1 MCQTLTNDKTA
12 RLAAVN
18 TWSSGS
24 GSWGI
29 VSSIL
34 AKLSNAIMN
43 QSPKSVGLE
52 AQQLATNTNK
62 KVPRPSKN
70 NRESNGLTSM

>member
-1 MCQTLTNDKTA
+1 MCQMLTDDKTA

-34 AKLSNAIMN
+34 DKLSNAIMN

-52 AQQLATNTNK
+52 AQQLATNNKK
-62 KVPRPSKN
+62 KVPPPSKN
-70 NRESNGLTSM
+70 KRESNGLTSM